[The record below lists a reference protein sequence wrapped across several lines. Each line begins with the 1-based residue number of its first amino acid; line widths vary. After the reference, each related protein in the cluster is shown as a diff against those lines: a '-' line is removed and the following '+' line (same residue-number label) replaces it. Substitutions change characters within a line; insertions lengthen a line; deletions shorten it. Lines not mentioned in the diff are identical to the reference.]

1 MKYKDGVIVSMTKMI
16 GNLPVHLSASE
27 KCMNAMMIA
36 DELSMKIAGKEVVIT
51 SLLDGVHSKN
61 SLHYTGN
68 AFDLRVWIY
77 TEKQRKTLLIQ
88 LRKTLGID
96 YDVVDEVDHLHI
108 EWDPL

>member
-1 MKYKDGVIVSMTKMI
+1 MQKQSEAALLHVRVDGVVRYHFRHRRF
-16 GNLPVHLSASE
+16 P
-27 KCMNAMMIA
+27 
-36 DELSMKIAGKEVVIT
+36 

-88 LRKTLGID
+88 LRKKLGID

-108 EWDPL
+108 EYDPL